1 MANRAPGR
9 DAAGPGMTTSIGAG
23 MHAVET
29 ETLTKRFRRLGGYR
43 DLLSYS
49 VRPTSHLAVDA
60 LTFQVRTG
68 ELFGLLGENGAGKS
82 TLIRMLTT
90 TLIPTEGHARVA
102 GFDVV
107 EHPHAV
113 RQRVGL
119 VAGNERSFY
128 WRISGRQNL
137 EFFAAL
143 YRLPPALA
151 RRRIGELAETLSLDE
166 YLDQRFS
173 TYSTGIRQRFA
184 IARGLLTEPAVLF
197 LDEPTSA
204 LDPIA
209 ADGVRRYI
217 KEHIQ
222 GELGTTIV
230 MATHTLSE
238 AETLCDRVAI
248 LRHGQVV
255 AAGTVRELR
264 AEMRLFDVLELEAR
278 GDAAKVD
285 GALRALDGF
294 QALELVVEGDSTRVR
309 IPLDEGRALLTS
321 ALEAILTSGLQVTD
335 VVTRQ
340 PTLDDV
346 YRAAHAD

>member
-1 MANRAPGR
+1 
-9 DAAGPGMTTSIGAG
+9 MTASIDTGVY
-23 MHAVET
+23 AVAT
-29 ETLTKRFRRLGGYR
+29 EGLTKRFRRLGGYR
-43 DLLSYS
+43 DLVSYP
-49 VRPTSHLAVDA
+49 VRQTSHLAVDA
-60 LTFQVRTG
+60 LSLQVRSG

-90 TLIPTEGHARVA
+90 TLVPTEGRARVA

-143 YRLPPALA
+143 YRLPPALT

-184 IARGLLTEPAVLF
+184 IARGLLTDPAVLF

-238 AETLCDRVAI
+238 AEMLCDRVAI

-264 AEMRLFDVLELEAR
+264 AQMRLFDVLELEAR
-278 GDAAKVD
+278 GDASRVEA
-285 GALRALDGF
+285 ALRTLGAF
-294 QALELVVEGDSTRVR
+294 HALEVSVEGDRTRVR
-309 IPLDEGRALLTS
+309 ISLDEGRELLTR
-321 ALEAILTSGLQVTD
+321 ALQAVVAGGLQVTD
-335 VVTRQ
+335 VMTRR